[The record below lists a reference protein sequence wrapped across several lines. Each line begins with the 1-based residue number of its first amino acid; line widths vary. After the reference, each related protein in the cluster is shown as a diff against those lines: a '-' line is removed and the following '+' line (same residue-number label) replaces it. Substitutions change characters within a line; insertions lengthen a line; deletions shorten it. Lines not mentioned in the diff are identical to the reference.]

1 MQTTLQVSMPL
12 ITALFAGINGLFALF
27 LSIRVVAARV
37 KKEIDFGDGGDDAM
51 LQTIRVQGNNAEYV
65 ALTLVILALV
75 EMLGAPVWAIYTL
88 GGGLTVGRLLHAQG
102 LSRTTGPSFGRVAGQ
117 VLTFLAL
124 GLSSLYALYLFAIDG
139 GV

>member
-27 LSIRVVAARV
+27 LSIRVVATRV
-37 KKEIDFGDGGDDAM
+37 KKEIEFGDGGDTAM
-51 LQTIRVQGNNAEYV
+51 LQTIRVQGNNAEYT
-65 ALTLVILALV
+65 ALTLVIIALI
-75 EMLGAPVWAIYTL
+75 EMLGAPVWALYTL

-102 LSRTTGPSFGRVAGQ
+102 LSSTTGPSFGRVAGQ
-117 VLTFLAL
+117 ILTFLAL
-124 GLSSLYALYLFAIDG
+124 GLSSLYAVYLFIVDR